1 MQGTGTQADPYRPE
15 NWADFLTVCNIS
27 ASTYIK
33 FADSDNKVI
42 DFNDIA
48 PEGLTNE
55 IQITAQVDLN
65 GWTWKN
71 IRANGITSVIGLY
84 DNTTLENGFI
94 ESAYIS
100 NCYNFIFISH
110 IQGKSIKNMLI
121 SGEFFGVIFFCHASG
136 TSFAA
141 PTSALSSVG
150 GTLFVRNSS
159 AAFHLF
165 DTSSGGHNKK
175 IENCGFDFDVEA
187 GSFTLGANRSG
198 SMQNKYKGKIVAAT
212 INLSY
217 GGNDVFDVEMS
228 SSATATNRTSSSY
241 LSIYNSDKMSISSAV
256 AGMAGVT
263 EEQMHNAQYLHDLGF
278 PIGV

>member
-27 ASTYIK
+27 ASTFIK

-48 PEGLTNE
+48 PEGLASE

-71 IRANGITSVIGLY
+71 IRANGITTVIGIY
-84 DNTTLENGFI
+84 ANTTLENGYI
-94 ESAYIS
+94 DSAYIS
-100 NCYNFIFISH
+100 NCYNFIYLSQ
-110 IQGKSIKNMLI
+110 IQGKSIKNMII
-121 SGEFFGVIFFCHASG
+121 SGQFFGVIFFCHANG
-136 TSFAA
+136 TSLSA
-141 PTSALSSVG
+141 PTSALNSVG

-159 AAFHLF
+159 ASFHLF
-165 DTSSGGHNKK
+165 DTASGGHNRKL
-175 IENCGFDFDVEA
+175 ENCGFDFNVEA
-187 GSFTLGANRSG
+187 GSFTFGANRSG
-198 SMQNKYKGKIVAAT
+198 SMENKYKGKITADT
-212 INLSY
+212 INLSS
-217 GGNDVFDVEMS
+217 GGNDVFDIEMS

-241 LSIYNSDKMSISSAV
+241 LSIYNSDKMSVSSAV

-263 EEQMHNAQYLHDLGF
+263 EEQMHNAQYLHDIGF